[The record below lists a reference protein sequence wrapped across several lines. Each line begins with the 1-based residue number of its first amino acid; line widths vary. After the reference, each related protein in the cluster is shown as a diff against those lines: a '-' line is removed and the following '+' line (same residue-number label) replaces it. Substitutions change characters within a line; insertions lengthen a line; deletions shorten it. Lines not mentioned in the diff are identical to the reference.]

1 MENLYEKFKNI
12 LSSHNYKLTS
22 QRRDILKVLVENR
35 DRHFSAEQLLSE
47 VRKINSDIGLATIY
61 RNLEL
66 FCKLGITNQLEF
78 DSSYK
83 HYELNLEE
91 NHHHH
96 LLCVNC
102 GKIIEFNDNVIEQFE
117 EELEKEHSFNIMN
130 HRIKFYG
137 LCQEC
142 NDQSNNK

>member
-1 MENLYEKFKNI
+1 MKNLYTKYKKI
-12 LSSHNYKLTS
+12 LSSQNYKLTS
-22 QRRDILKVLVENR
+22 QRSDILKVLIDNKH
-35 DRHFSAEQLLSE
+35 RHFSAEMLLEE
-47 VRKINSDIGLATIY
+47 VRNINTDIGLATIY

-66 FCKLGITNQLEF
+66 FCELGITNQLDF

-96 LLCVNC
+96 LLCINC
-102 GKIIEFNDNVIEQFE
+102 GKIIEFNDHVLEQFE
-117 EELEKEHSFNIMN
+117 DELEKEHKFNIMN

-137 LCQEC
+137 LCREC
-142 NDQSNNK
+142 NNI